1 MDSTAITKYTTGE
14 VMRTQLGNTTMPWQF
29 TVPEATKFPSVH
41 HYVIYHTTHGSCEGE
56 TGRCVGG
63 AKASEPKCY

>member
-14 VMRTQLGNTTMPWQF
+14 VMRTQLGNTTRLWQF

-41 HYVIYHTTHGSCEGE
+41 HCVIYHTTHGSCEGE
-56 TGRCVGG
+56 TG
-63 AKASEPKCY
+63 

>member
-14 VMRTQLGNTTMPWQF
+14 VMRTQLGNTTRLWQF

-41 HYVIYHTTHGSCEGE
+41 HRVIYHTTHGSCEGE
-56 TGRCVGG
+56 AG
-63 AKASEPKCY
+63 